1 MNLWQNPNID
11 FSMSFHNFF
20 NVFIR
25 KINRSPNRNCLLLGI
40 NYGVA
45 KISLWIIPIVGPSVT
60 IIAVITAVLL
70 MQIIKVASTVWWNQ
84 LTDFHAIKP
93 TSLMMPTLKLNDGY
107 AVLTFPNWYT
117 VRKNMIKSNRL
128 IIIPRDGNFKI
139 SAAEKLQPIR
149 QISFNVPV

>member
-1 MNLWQNPNID
+1 
-11 FSMSFHNFF
+11 
-20 NVFIR
+20 
-25 KINRSPNRNCLLLGI
+25 
-40 NYGVA
+40 
-45 KISLWIIPIVGPSVT
+45 
-60 IIAVITAVLL
+60 